1 MRKLKNLFKDQMH
14 GMSKPKPRHITFAFI
29 MGCWFPDFKCSSKK
43 TSWREKFSKFFLR
56 KKISKVDLLDNMDY
70 ELLNA
75 RILDLNDSTQRSKIF
90 THLGYKYLLGFRQ
103 LHPNILNNF

>member
-1 MRKLKNLFKDQMH
+1 MECLNQNQGILLLPLSWDAGFQILSVPQKNELEREILKILL
-14 GMSKPKPRHITFAFI
+14 
-29 MGCWFPDFKCSSKK
+29 
-43 TSWREKFSKFFLR
+43 E